1 MTRPAALSIPT
12 RLFLLIP
19 VLIAFG
25 LFRQESV
32 AARGAQS
39 ANGAQLAGDAVRGQ
53 AIFDGK
59 GNCLS
64 CHRVADQGS
73 YMGPNLSAIG
83 TSLTAAELEK
93 AILDPSPEVKAQNR
107 LYKVVTSDGK
117 TITGRLLN
125 QDVYIVQMLTSEPR
139 LVTLKK
145 STLRSYDFVET
156 PPMSS
161 YRDKFT
167 AAEQADLIAYL
178 LSLQG
183 VVKQ

>member
-1 MTRPAALSIPT
+1 MTRPAALSLHT
-12 RLFLLIP
+12 RLSLLIP

-25 LFRQESV
+25 LFRQASV
-32 AARGAQS
+32 AAAGAQS
-39 ANGAQLAGDAVRGQ
+39 TGGAQPAGDVARGQ
-53 AIFDGK
+53 TIFTDK

-83 TSLTAAELEK
+83 ASLTSAELQK
-93 AILDPSPEVKAQNR
+93 AILDPGLEVKPQNR

-125 QDVYIVQMLTSEPR
+125 QDVYIVQMLTSEAR
-139 LVTLKK
+139 LVTFKK
-145 STLRSYDFVET
+145 SSLRLYDFAET
-156 PPMSS
+156 PPMPS
-161 YRDKFT
+161 YRNKLT